1 MGRGTARFFSAWW
14 WGVFLLLGYPHKH
27 LDPHGRSGYAGFMS
41 ESPPDFAVLEAF
53 ALDLAAAAA
62 TVAVPLF
69 RHRDLSEINK
79 GNASRAD
86 VHFDPVTEAD
96 KGAERAIR
104 ALINQHYPAHGIIG
118 EEYGSEN
125 ADADYVWVL
134 DPVDGTRAFISGLP
148 LWTTLIGLRHQGR
161 PVLGLI
167 AQPVLQEVYLG
178 SPLGSRLVTPQGS
191 TSLAVRACP
200 DLANAVIGTTD
211 PHLYAGDEVAAYTAL
226 RQATKLVRYGCDAYA
241 FAMVAAGTMDIA
253 LETGLKP
260 WDIEAIIPVI
270 ENAGGAVSNWH
281 GAPVGPEAG
290 QVIAAGSQ
298 ALLDQALTHLKP
310 AAS

>member
-1 MGRGTARFFSAWW
+1 MSQFA
-14 WGVFLLLGYPHKH
+14 P
-27 LDPHGRSGYAGFMS
+27 DYA
-41 ESPPDFAVLEAF
+41 ALETF
-53 ALDLAAAAA
+53 ALELATAAAA
-62 TVAVPLF
+62 VAVPLF
-69 RHRDLSEINK
+69 RQKDLSEINK

-104 ALINQHYPAHGIIG
+104 ALINRHYPDHGIIG

-125 ADADYVWVL
+125 ADADFVWVL

-148 LWTTLIGLRHQGR
+148 LWTILIGLRYQGR

-167 AQPVLQEVYLG
+167 AQPVLQEIYLG
-178 SPLGSRLVTPQGS
+178 SPLGSRLITPQGS
-191 TSLAVRACP
+191 TPLSVRACP
-200 DLANAVIGTTD
+200 ALSDAVIGTTD
-211 PHLYAGDEVAAYTAL
+211 PHLYSGDEVAAYAAL
-226 RQATKLVRYGCDAYA
+226 RTATKLVRYGCDAYA

-270 ENAGGAVSNWH
+270 ENAGGVVSNWH
-281 GAPVGPEAG
+281 GQPVGPEAG
-290 QVIAAGSQ
+290 QVIATGSQ
-298 ALLDQALTHLKP
+298 ALLDAALTHLKP
-310 AAS
+310 AAN

>member
-1 MGRGTARFFSAWW
+1 
-14 WGVFLLLGYPHKH
+14 
-27 LDPHGRSGYAGFMS
+27 MS
-41 ESPPDFAVLEAF
+41 ENAPDYAKLETF
-53 ALDLAAAAA
+53 ALELAAAAA
-62 TVAVPLF
+62 AVAVPLF
-69 RHRDLSEINK
+69 RQRDLSEINK

-104 ALINQHYPAHGIIG
+104 ALINKRYPENGIIG
-118 EEYGSEN
+118 EEYGTEKP
-125 ADADYVWVL
+125 DADYVWVL

-148 LWTTLIGLRHQGR
+148 LWTTLIGLRHKGR

-167 AQPVLQEVYLG
+167 AQPVLQEIYLG
-178 SPLGSRLVTPQGS
+178 SPLGSRLITPQGS
-191 TSLAVRACP
+191 APLKARACP
-200 DLANAVIGTTD
+200 DLADAVIGTTD
-211 PHLYAGDEVAAYTAL
+211 PHLYAGDEVAAYAAL
-226 RQATKLVRYGCDAYA
+226 RTAAKLVRYGCDAYA

-270 ENAGGAVSNWH
+270 ENAGGVVRNWH

-298 ALLDQALTHLKP
+298 GLLDQALTHLKP
-310 AAS
+310 AAG

>member
-1 MGRGTARFFSAWW
+1 MSA
-14 WGVFLLLGYPHKH
+14 P
-27 LDPHGRSGYAGFMS
+27 
-41 ESPPDFAVLEAF
+41 PPDYAALETF
-53 ALDLAAAAA
+53 ALELAAAAA
-62 TVAVPLF
+62 SVAVPLF
-69 RHRDLSEINK
+69 RQRDLSEINK

-104 ALINQHYPAHGIIG
+104 ALINQHYPDHGIIG
-118 EEYGSEN
+118 EEYGAEN
-125 ADADYVWVL
+125 PDADFVWVL

-148 LWTTLIGLRHQGR
+148 LWTTLIGLRYRGR

-167 AQPVLQEVYLG
+167 AQPVLREIYLG
-178 SPLGSRLVTPQGS
+178 SPLGSRLITPQGCTPLS
-191 TSLAVRACP
+191 VRNCPILA
-200 DLANAVIGTTD
+200 DAVIGTTD
-211 PHLYAGDEVAAYTAL
+211 PHLYAGDEVAAYAAL
-226 RQATKLVRYGCDAYA
+226 RTATKLVRYGCDAYA

-270 ENAGGAVSNWH
+270 ENAGGVVANWR

-298 ALLDQALTHLKP
+298 TLLDQALTHLKP
-310 AAS
+310 AAD

>member
-1 MGRGTARFFSAWW
+1 MSAANGG
-14 WGVFLLLGYPHKH
+14 GVSDLNSPHKH
-27 LDPHGRSGYAGFMS
+27 VDPHGRSGYAGRMS
-41 ESPPDFAVLEAF
+41 QNAPDYAKLEAF
-53 ALDLAAAAA
+53 ALELAAAAA
-62 TVAVPLF
+62 AVSLPLF
-69 RHRDLSEINK
+69 RLRDLGEINK

-104 ALINQHYPAHGIIG
+104 ALINARYPDHGIIG

-148 LWTTLIGLRHQGR
+148 VWTTLIGLRYQRR
-161 PVLGLI
+161 PVLGVI
-167 AQPVLQEVYLG
+167 AQPVLQEIYLG
-178 SPLGSRLVTPQGS
+178 SPLGSRLITPKGS
-191 TSLAVRACP
+191 TPLAVRAC
-200 DLANAVIGTTD
+200 DSLDNAVIGTTD
-211 PHLYAGDEVAAYTAL
+211 PHLYSGAEVDAYAAL
-226 RQATKLVRYGCDAYA
+226 RTATKLVRYGCDAYA

-270 ENAGGAVSNWH
+270 ENAGGVVVNWH
-281 GAPVGPEAG
+281 GQPVGPQAG
-290 QVIAAGSQ
+290 QVLAAGSPELAEA
-298 ALLDQALTHLKP
+298 ALAHLGV
-310 AAS
+310 AAA

>member
-1 MGRGTARFFSAWW
+1 
-14 WGVFLLLGYPHKH
+14 
-27 LDPHGRSGYAGFMS
+27 MS
-41 ESPPDFAVLEAF
+41 ENAPDYAALEIF
-53 ALDLAAAAA
+53 ALELTAAAAA
-62 TVAVPLF
+62 VAVPLF
-69 RHRDLSEINK
+69 RQKDLSEINK

-104 ALINQHYPAHGIIG
+104 ALINKRYPENGIIG
-118 EEYGSEN
+118 EEYGTEKP
-125 ADADYVWVL
+125 DADYVWVL

-148 LWTTLIGLRHQGR
+148 LWTTLIGLRHKGR

-167 AQPVLQEVYLG
+167 AQPVLQEIYLG
-178 SPLGSRLVTPQGS
+178 SPLGSRLITPQGS
-191 TSLAVRACP
+191 TPLSVRACP
-200 DLANAVIGTTD
+200 ALSDAVIGTTD
-211 PHLYAGDEVAAYTAL
+211 PHLYSGDEVAAYAGL
-226 RQATKLVRYGCDAYA
+226 RTTTKLVRYGCDAYA

-270 ENAGGAVSNWH
+270 GNAGGVVSNWH
-281 GAPVGPEAG
+281 GQPVGPEAG

-298 ALLDQALTHLKP
+298 ALLDEALTYLKT
-310 AAS
+310 AAN

>member
-1 MGRGTARFFSAWW
+1 
-14 WGVFLLLGYPHKH
+14 
-27 LDPHGRSGYAGFMS
+27 MS
-41 ESPPDFAVLEAF
+41 QNTPDFAKLEAF
-53 ALDLAAAAA
+53 ALELAAAAA
-62 TVAVPLF
+62 AVALPLF
-69 RHRDLSEINK
+69 RQKDLSEINK

-104 ALINQHYPAHGIIG
+104 TLIKTHYPDHGIIG
-118 EEYGSEN
+118 EEYGTEN
-125 ADADYVWVL
+125 PDAEYVWVL

-148 LWTTLIGLRHQGR
+148 VWTTLIALRHLGR

-167 AQPVLQEVYLG
+167 AQPVLQEIYLG
-178 SPLGSRLVTPQGS
+178 SPLGARLVTPKGS
-191 TSLAVRACP
+191 TPLSVRTCA
-200 DLANAVIGTTD
+200 DLSDAVIGTTD
-211 PHLYAGDEVAAYTAL
+211 PHLYAGDEVAAYAGLRTAS
-226 RQATKLVRYGCDAYA
+226 KLVRYGCDAYA

-270 ENAGGAVSNWH
+270 ENAGGVVTNWQ
-281 GAPVGPEAG
+281 GSRVGPEAG

-298 ALLDQALTHLKP
+298 ALLDQALTHLK
-310 AAS
+310 AAAN

>member
-1 MGRGTARFFSAWW
+1 
-14 WGVFLLLGYPHKH
+14 
-27 LDPHGRSGYAGFMS
+27 MS
-41 ESPPDFAVLEAF
+41 ENAPNYAELETF
-53 ALDLAAAAA
+53 ALELAVAAA

-69 RHRDLSEINK
+69 RQKYLSEINK

-104 ALINQHYPAHGIIG
+104 TLINWHYPHHGIIG

-125 ADADYVWVL
+125 ADADFVWVL

-148 LWTTLIGLRHQGR
+148 LWTTLIGLRYQGR

-178 SPLGSRLVTPQGS
+178 SPLGSRLITPQGS
-191 TSLAVRACP
+191 IPLSVRACP
-200 DLANAVIGTTD
+200 NLADAVIGTTD
-211 PHLYAGDEVAAYTAL
+211 PHLYAGDEVAAYTSL

-270 ENAGGAVSNWH
+270 ENAGGIVTNWN
-281 GAPVGPEAG
+281 GQPVGPEAG

-298 ALLDQALTHLKP
+298 ALLEKALAHLKP
-310 AAS
+310 AATF